1 LKSGTILKI
10 GLDEFFLIKEAEMNE
25 DLEKIKKQALADFAE
40 YLSPMKTRTMKSA
53 GLDIIEDKR
62 EGASVWDITGKKYI
76 DCQTGS
82 GIMNV
87 GRHNKEI
94 ADALKKALDT
104 YDIGVFLLC
113 SKQKA
118 DLAKKLEEIT
128 PGDLKCTIFGTG
140 GGEANDAAIKIARG
154 YTMKKEIIYTE
165 KAYHGHTGFA
175 LSAIGRDAYK
185 EPFEPL
191 MPGFKMV
198 PFGDADAIRK
208 TITKDTAAVILEP
221 IQGEGGINIPPDS
234 YLPEVRKICTE
245 NDVLL
250 ILDEIQTGFAR
261 TGKMFASEHWGVVP
275 DIMTVAKSLG
285 GGIYPISA
293 TIFKEEIMD
302 FFIPH
307 PFIHLSTFG
316 GSDLGCIVGLAT
328 IEYIQKHNLADHA
341 AKMGERF
348 RKGFDRLVK
357 DFPDLLLEVRQKGL
371 MMGLQYTNQSI
382 GPRLTKKLAER
393 GVIAV
398 YTGNDPSICR
408 FMPPLVITPEE
419 VDFVLNAL
427 EDSMKAISKESGIGK
442 ND

>member
-1 LKSGTILKI
+1 MG
-10 GLDEFFLIKEAEMNE
+10 N
-25 DLEKIKKQALADFAE
+25 DLAKIKAQALSDF
-40 YLSPMKTRTMKSA
+40 SKFIGPMKVRTMKAA
-53 GLDIIEDKR
+53 GLDIIEHKR
-62 EGASVWDITGKKYI
+62 EGVNVWDITGEKYI

-87 GRHNKEI
+87 GRRNPDIVE
-94 ADALKKALDT
+94 ALKKALDT

-113 SKQKA
+113 SKPKA
-118 DLAKKLEEIT
+118 DLAKKLAEIT
-128 PGDLKCTIFGTG
+128 PGDLKCTIFGVG

-154 YTMKKEIIYTE
+154 FTMKKEIIYTQR
-165 KAYHGHTGFA
+165 AYHGHTGFS

-191 MPGFKMV
+191 MPGFIMV
-198 PFGDADAIRK
+198 PFGDIEAIK
-208 TITKDTAAVILEP
+208 KAITADTAAIILEP
-221 IQGEGGINIPPDS
+221 IQGEGGINIPPDD
-234 YLPEVRKICTE
+234 YLPQVRKLCDDHEI
-245 NDVLL
+245 LL

-293 TIFKEEIMD
+293 TIFKEEIQD

-316 GSDLGCIVGLAT
+316 GSDLGCIVGMAV
-328 IEYIQKHNLADHA
+328 IDYIQKHDLAGHA
-341 AKMGERF
+341 EKMGIRF
-348 RKGFDRLVK
+348 RTGLDALLK
-357 DFPDLLLEVRQKGL
+357 DYPSLLLEVRQSGL
-371 MMGLQYTNQSI
+371 MIGLQYTNESI
-382 GPRLTKKLAER
+382 GPRMTKKLAER
-393 GVIAV
+393 GVIAI

-408 FMPPLVITPEE
+408 LMPPLVITPEE

-427 EDSMKAISKESGIGK
+427 AESMKELSGEAGLGK

>member
-1 LKSGTILKI
+1 MQVDPEELKEKALK
-10 GLDEFFLIKEAEMNE
+10 
-25 DLEKIKKQALADFAE
+25 DFAE
-40 YLSPMKTRTMKSA
+40 YISPMKVRTMKSA
-53 GLDIIEDKR
+53 GLDIIEEKR
-62 EGASVWDITGKKYI
+62 DGATVWDITGRKYI

-87 GRHNKEI
+87 GRHNREI
-94 ADALKKALDT
+94 AEILKNALDT

-118 DLAKKLEEIT
+118 DLAKKLAEIT
-128 PGDLKCTIFGTG
+128 PGDLKCTIFGVG

-154 YTMKKEIIYTE
+154 YTMRTEIIYA
-165 KAYHGHTGFA
+165 KNAYHGHTGFS

-191 MPGFKMV
+191 VPGFKMV
-198 PFGDADAIRK
+198 PFGDADAIRD
-208 TITKDTAAVILEP
+208 TINEDTAAVILEP
-221 IQGEGGINIPPDS
+221 IQGEGGIHISPDG
-234 YLPEVRKICTE
+234 YLEEVREICTKNE
-245 NDVLL
+245 TLL

-285 GGIYPISA
+285 GGLYPISA
-293 TIFKEEIMD
+293 TIFTEEIMD

-316 GSDLGCIVGLAT
+316 GSDLGCIVGLAVIDY
-328 IEYIQKHNLADHA
+328 IEKHNLCEHA
-341 AKMGERF
+341 TEMGKRF
-348 RKGFDRLVK
+348 RKGFDRLLK
-357 DFPDLLLEVRQKGL
+357 DYPDLLLEVRQMGL
-371 MMGLQYTNQSI
+371 MMGLQYTNDSI
-382 GPRLTKKLAER
+382 GPRMTKKLSQR

-408 FMPPLVITPEE
+408 LMPPLVITEQE

-427 EDSMKAISKESGIGK
+427 EDSMVELSREAGIGRE
-442 ND
+442 D

>member
-1 LKSGTILKI
+1 MENDSAK
-10 GLDEFFLIKEAEMNE
+10 IKE
-25 DLEKIKKQALADFAE
+25 QALSDFAK
-40 YLSPMKTRTMKSA
+40 YIGPMKVRTMKAA

-62 EGASVWDITGKKYI
+62 DGASVWDITGKKYI

-87 GRHNKEI
+87 GRHNREI
-94 ADALKKALDT
+94 VEILKKALDT

-113 SKQKA
+113 SKPKA
-118 DLAKKLEEIT
+118 DLAKRLAQIT
-128 PGDLKCTIFGTG
+128 PGDLKCTIFGVG

-154 YTMKKEIIYTE
+154 FTMKKEIIYTE

-175 LSAIGRDAYK
+175 LSAIGRNAYK

-198 PFGDADAIRK
+198 PFGDIDALK
-208 TITKDTAAVILEP
+208 KAVTADTAAVILEP
-221 IQGEGGINIPPDS
+221 IQGEGGINIPPDD
-234 YLPEVRKICTE
+234 YLPAVRKVCDDNEI
-245 NDVLL
+245 LL
-250 ILDEIQTGFAR
+250 IFDEVQTGFGR

-285 GGIYPISA
+285 GGLYPIAA
-293 TIFKEEIMD
+293 TIFTEEIQD

-316 GSDLGCIVGLAT
+316 GSDLGCIVGMAV
-328 IEYIQKHNLADHA
+328 IDYIQKNDLPGHA
-341 AKMGERF
+341 VAMGERF
-348 RKGFDRLVK
+348 RSGFDRLTK
-357 DFPDLLLEVRQKGL
+357 DFPELLLEVRQKGL
-371 MMGLQYTNQSI
+371 MMGLQYTNESI
-382 GPRLTKKLAER
+382 GPRLTRKMAAR
-393 GVIAV
+393 GVIAI

-408 FMPPLVITPEE
+408 LMPPLVITPEE
-419 VDFVLNAL
+419 VDYVLEAL
-427 EDSMKAISKESGIGK
+427 EDSMKELSKEAGLGR

>member
-1 LKSGTILKI
+1 MG
-10 GLDEFFLIKEAEMNE
+10 N
-25 DLEKIKKQALADFAE
+25 DLAKIKAEALSDF
-40 YLSPMKTRTMKSA
+40 SKFIGPMKVRTMKAA
-53 GLDIIEDKR
+53 GLDIIEHKR
-62 EGASVWDITGKKYI
+62 EGVNVWDITGEKYI

-87 GRHNKEI
+87 GRRNPDIVE
-94 ADALKKALDT
+94 ALKKALDT

-113 SKQKA
+113 SKPKA
-118 DLAKKLEEIT
+118 DLAKKLAEIT
-128 PGDLKCTIFGTG
+128 PGDLKCTIFGVG

-154 YTMKKEIIYTE
+154 FTMKKEIIYTQR
-165 KAYHGHTGFA
+165 AYHGHTGFS

-191 MPGFKMV
+191 MPGFIMV
-198 PFGDADAIRK
+198 PFGDIEAIK
-208 TITKDTAAVILEP
+208 KAINADTAAIILEP
-221 IQGEGGINIPPDS
+221 IQGEGGINIPPDD
-234 YLPEVRKICTE
+234 YLPQVRKLCDDHEI
-245 NDVLL
+245 LL

-293 TIFKEEIMD
+293 TIFKEEIQD

-316 GSDLGCIVGLAT
+316 GSDLGCIVGMAV
-328 IEYIQKHNLADHA
+328 IDYIQKHDLAGHA
-341 AKMGERF
+341 EKMGIRF
-348 RKGFDRLVK
+348 RTGLDALLK
-357 DFPDLLLEVRQKGL
+357 DYPSLLLEVRQSGL
-371 MMGLQYTNQSI
+371 MIGLQYTNESI
-382 GPRLTKKLAER
+382 GPRMTKKLAER
-393 GVIAV
+393 GVIAI

-408 FMPPLVITPEE
+408 LMPPLVITPEE

-427 EDSMKAISKESGIGK
+427 AESMKELSGEAGLGK

>member
-1 LKSGTILKI
+1 MAI
-10 GLDEFFLIKEAEMNE
+10 DR
-25 DLEKIKKQALADFAE
+25 EKIKKQALADFSE
-40 YLSPMKTRTMKSA
+40 YLGPMKTRTMKSA
-53 GLDIIEDKR
+53 GLDIIEDR
-62 EGASVWDITGKKYI
+62 RDGASIWDMTGKKYI

-87 GRHNKEI
+87 GRHNPVI
-94 ADALKKALDT
+94 VQALKDALDT
-104 YDIGVFLLC
+104 YDIGVFLLW

-118 DLAKKLEEIT
+118 DLAKKLAEIT
-128 PGDLKCTIFGTG
+128 PGNLKCTIFGTG
-140 GGEANDAAIKIARG
+140 GGEANDAAIKLARG
-154 YTMKKEIIYTE
+154 YTMKKEIIYAD

-191 MPGFKMV
+191 IPGFKMV
-198 PFGDADAIRK
+198 PFGNAQAIWDAF
-208 TITKDTAAVILEP
+208 TEDTAAVILEP
-221 IQGEGGINIPPDS
+221 IQGEGGINLPPEG
-234 YLPEVRKICTE
+234 YLQEVRKICNE
-245 NDVLL
+245 NGALL

-293 TIFKEEIMD
+293 TIFTEELMD

-316 GSDLGCIVGLAT
+316 GSDLGCLVGLAV
-328 IEYIQKHNLADHA
+328 IEYIQKNHLADRA
-341 AKMGERF
+341 VKMGDRF
-348 RKGFDRLVK
+348 RAGFDRFLK
-357 DFPDLLLEVRQKGL
+357 DYPGLLIEVRQKGL

-382 GPRLTKKLAER
+382 GPRLTKKLADR

-398 YTGNDPSICR
+398 YTGNDPTICR

-427 EDSMKAISKESGIGK
+427 EDSMRELSKESGIGK

>member
-1 LKSGTILKI
+1 MG
-10 GLDEFFLIKEAEMNE
+10 N
-25 DLEKIKKQALADFAE
+25 DLAKIKAQALSDF
-40 YLSPMKTRTMKSA
+40 SKFIGPMKVRTMKAA
-53 GLDIIEDKR
+53 GLDIIEHKR
-62 EGASVWDITGKKYI
+62 EGVKVWDITGEKYI

-87 GRHNKEI
+87 GRRNPDIVE
-94 ADALKKALDT
+94 ALKKALDT

-113 SKQKA
+113 SKPKA
-118 DLAKKLEEIT
+118 DLAKKLAEIT
-128 PGDLKCTIFGTG
+128 PGDLKCTIFGVG

-154 YTMKKEIIYTE
+154 FTMKKEIIYTQR
-165 KAYHGHTGFA
+165 AYHGHTGFS

-191 MPGFKMV
+191 MPGFIMV
-198 PFGDADAIRK
+198 PFGDIEAIK
-208 TITKDTAAVILEP
+208 KAITADTAAIILEP
-221 IQGEGGINIPPDS
+221 IQGEGGINIPPDD
-234 YLPEVRKICTE
+234 YLPQVRKLCDDHEI
-245 NDVLL
+245 LL

-293 TIFKEEIMD
+293 TIFKEEIQD

-316 GSDLGCIVGLAT
+316 GSDLGCIVGMAV
-328 IEYIQKHNLADHA
+328 IDYIQKHDLAGHA
-341 AKMGERF
+341 EKMGIRF
-348 RKGFDRLVK
+348 RTGLDALLK
-357 DFPDLLLEVRQKGL
+357 DYPSLLLEVRQSGL
-371 MMGLQYTNQSI
+371 MIGLQYTNESI
-382 GPRLTKKLAER
+382 GPRMTKKLAER
-393 GVIAV
+393 GVIAI

-408 FMPPLVITPEE
+408 LMPPLVITPGE

-427 EDSMKAISKESGIGK
+427 AESMKELSGEAGLGK

>member
-1 LKSGTILKI
+1 MES
-10 GLDEFFLIKEAEMNE
+10 DPA
-25 DLEKIKKQALADFAE
+25 KIKAEALSDFSKFI
-40 YLSPMKTRTMKSA
+40 SPMKVRTMKAA

-87 GRHNKEI
+87 GRRNPDIIE
-94 ADALKKALDT
+94 ALKKALDT

-113 SKQKA
+113 SKPKA
-118 DLAKKLEEIT
+118 DLAKKLAEIT
-128 PGDLKCTIFGTG
+128 PGDLKCTVFGVG

-154 YTMKKEIIYTE
+154 YTMKREIIYAK

-175 LSAIGRDAYK
+175 LSAMGREAYK

-198 PFGDADAIRK
+198 PFGDIEAIKK
-208 TITKDTAAVILEP
+208 TSTDDTAAIILEP
-221 IQGEGGINIPPDS
+221 IQGEGGINIPPDV
-234 YLPEVRKICTE
+234 YLPQVQKLC
-245 NDVLL
+245 NDHEILL
-250 ILDEIQTGFAR
+250 ILDEIQTGFGR
-261 TGKMFASEHWGVVP
+261 TGRMFASEHWGVVP

-293 TIFKEEIMD
+293 TIFKEEIQD

-316 GSDLGCIVGLAT
+316 GSDLGCIVGMAV
-328 IEYIQKHNLADHA
+328 IDYIQRHNLLDHA
-341 AKMGERF
+341 ELMGRKF
-348 RKGFDRLVK
+348 RAGFDSLLK
-357 DFPDLLLEVRQKGL
+357 DYPSLLLEVRQKGL
-371 MMGLQYTNQSI
+371 MMGLQYTNESI
-382 GPRLTKKLAER
+382 GPRMTKKLADR
-393 GVIAV
+393 GVIAI

-408 FMPPLVITPEE
+408 LMPSLVITPKE
-419 VDFVLNAL
+419 VDFVLDAL
-427 EDSMKAISKESGIGK
+427 SNSMKELSGEAGLGK

>member
-1 LKSGTILKI
+1 MPT
-10 GLDEFFLIKEAEMNE
+10 
-25 DLEKIKKQALADFAE
+25 DLEGIKKQALADFTRFV
-40 YLSPMKTRTMKSA
+40 SPMKARTMKSA
-53 GLDIIEDKR
+53 GLDIIEGRR
-62 EGASVWDITGKKYI
+62 EGASVWDVTGRKFI

-87 GRHNKEI
+87 GRHNPEI
-94 ADALKKALDT
+94 VQALKDALDT
-104 YDIGVFLLC
+104 LDIGVFLLC

-118 DLAKKLEEIT
+118 DLAKKLAEVT
-128 PGDLKCTIFGTG
+128 PGDLACSLFGTG
-140 GGEANDAAIKIARG
+140 GGEANDAAIKLARG
-154 YTMKKEIIYTE
+154 YTMRQEIVYTE

-175 LSAIGRDAYK
+175 LSAIGRDAYR

-191 MPGFKMV
+191 VPGFRMV
-198 PFGDADAIRK
+198 PFGDAQALREVM
-208 TITKDTAAVILEP
+208 TKNTAAVILEP
-221 IQGEGGINIPPDS
+221 IQGEGGINIPPDG
-234 YLPEVRKICTE
+234 YLGEVRKLCDE
-245 NDVLL
+245 HGALL
-250 ILDEIQTGFAR
+250 ILDEIQTGLAR
-261 TGKMFASEHWGVVP
+261 TGKMFACEHWGVVP

-293 TIFKEEIMD
+293 TVFKEELMD

-328 IEYIQKHNLADHA
+328 IDYIQKHHLADHA
-341 AKMGERF
+341 DRMGQRF
-348 RKGFDRLVK
+348 RAGFDRLLG
-357 DFPDLLLEVRQKGL
+357 DYPDLLLEVRQKGL
-371 MMGLQYTNQSI
+371 MMGLQYTNQSM

-398 YTGNDPSICR
+398 YTGNDPAICR
-408 FMPPLVITPEE
+408 FMPSLVITGDE

-427 EDSMKAISKESGIGK
+427 EDSMRELSREGGIGK

>member
-1 LKSGTILKI
+1 MGS
-10 GLDEFFLIKEAEMNE
+10 
-25 DLEKIKKQALADFAE
+25 DLVKIKAEALSDF
-40 YLSPMKTRTMKSA
+40 SKFIGPMKVRTMKAA

-87 GRHNKEI
+87 GRRNPDIIE
-94 ADALKKALDT
+94 ALKKALDT

-113 SKQKA
+113 SKPKA
-118 DLAKKLEEIT
+118 DLAKKLAEIT
-128 PGDLKCTIFGTG
+128 PGDLKCTIFGVG

-154 YTMKKEIIYTE
+154 YTMKKEIIYTQ

-191 MPGFKMV
+191 IPGFKIV
-198 PFGDADAIRK
+198 PFGDIEAIK
-208 TITKDTAAVILEP
+208 KAITDDSAAIILEP
-221 IQGEGGINIPPDS
+221 IQGEGGINIPPDE
-234 YLPEVRKICTE
+234 YLPAVRRLCDDNEI
-245 NDVLL
+245 LL
-250 ILDEIQTGFAR
+250 ILDEIQTGFGR
-261 TGKMFASEHWGVVP
+261 TGRMFASEHWGVVP

-293 TIFKEEIMD
+293 TIFKEEIQD

-316 GSDLGCIVGLAT
+316 GSDLGCIVGMAV
-328 IEYIQKHNLADHA
+328 IDYIQNHKLLDHTE
-341 AKMGERF
+341 KMGKKF
-348 RKGFDRLVK
+348 RAGFDS
-357 DFPDLLLEVRQKGL
+357 LLKEYPSLILEVRQKGL
-371 MMGLQYTNQSI
+371 MMGLQYTNESI
-382 GPRLTKKLAER
+382 GPRLTKKMAER
-393 GVIAV
+393 GVIAI

-408 FMPPLVITPEE
+408 LMPPLVITPEE

-427 EDSMKAISKESGIGK
+427 DDSMKELSKEAGLGK

>member
-1 LKSGTILKI
+1 MPT
-10 GLDEFFLIKEAEMNE
+10 
-25 DLEKIKKQALADFAE
+25 DLEGIKKQALADFTRFV
-40 YLSPMKTRTMKSA
+40 SPMKARTMKSA
-53 GLDIIEDKR
+53 GLDIIEGRR
-62 EGASVWDITGKKYI
+62 EGASVWDVTGRKFI

-87 GRHNKEI
+87 GRHNPEI
-94 ADALKKALDT
+94 VQALKDALDT
-104 YDIGVFLLC
+104 LDIGVFLLC

-118 DLAKKLEEIT
+118 DLAKKLAEVT
-128 PGDLKCTIFGTG
+128 PGDLACSLFGTG
-140 GGEANDAAIKIARG
+140 GGEANDAAIKLARG
-154 YTMKKEIIYTE
+154 YTMRQEIVYTE

-175 LSAIGRDAYK
+175 LSAIGRDAYR

-191 MPGFKMV
+191 VPGFRMV
-198 PFGDADAIRK
+198 PFGDAQALREVM
-208 TITKDTAAVILEP
+208 TENTAAVILEP
-221 IQGEGGINIPPDS
+221 IQGEGGINIPPDG
-234 YLPEVRKICTE
+234 YLGEVRKLCDE
-245 NDVLL
+245 HGALL
-250 ILDEIQTGFAR
+250 ILDEIQTGLGR

-293 TIFKEEIMD
+293 TVFREELMD

-328 IEYIQKHNLADHA
+328 IDYIQKHHLADHA
-341 AKMGERF
+341 DRMGQRF
-348 RKGFDRLVK
+348 RAGFDRLLGNY
-357 DFPDLLLEVRQKGL
+357 PDLLLEVRQKGL
-371 MMGLQYTNQSI
+371 MMGLQYTNQSM

-398 YTGNDPSICR
+398 YTGNDPAICR
-408 FMPPLVITPEE
+408 FMPSLVITGDE

-427 EDSMKAISKESGIGK
+427 EDSMRELSREGGIGK

>member
-1 LKSGTILKI
+1 MGNDSV
-10 GLDEFFLIKEAEMNE
+10 
-25 DLEKIKKQALADFAE
+25 KIKAEALSDF
-40 YLSPMKTRTMKSA
+40 SKFIGPMKVRTMKAA

-87 GRHNKEI
+87 GRRNPDI
-94 ADALKKALDT
+94 VAALKKALDT

-113 SKQKA
+113 SKPKA
-118 DLAKKLEEIT
+118 DLAKKLAEIT
-128 PGDLKCTIFGTG
+128 PGELKCTIFGVG

-154 YTMKKEIIYTE
+154 YTMKKEIIYTQ

-175 LSAIGRDAYK
+175 LSAIGRNAYK

-198 PFGDADAIRK
+198 PFGDIEAIAK
-208 TITKDTAAVILEP
+208 AITDDTAAIILEP
-221 IQGEGGINIPPDS
+221 IQGEGGINIPPDE
-234 YLPEVRKICTE
+234 YLPQVRRLCDDHEI
-245 NDVLL
+245 LL
-250 ILDEIQTGFAR
+250 ILDEIQTGFGR
-261 TGKMFASEHWGVVP
+261 TGRMFASEHWGVIP

-293 TIFKEEIMD
+293 TIFKEEIQD

-316 GSDLGCIVGLAT
+316 GSDLGCIVGMAV
-328 IEYIQKHNLADHA
+328 IDYIQKHNLLDHA
-341 AKMGERF
+341 QEMGRRF
-348 RKGFDRLVK
+348 QAGFDSFLE
-357 DFPDLLLEVRQKGL
+357 DYPSLLLEVRRKGL
-371 MMGLQYTNQSI
+371 MMGLQYTNESI
-382 GPRLTKKLAER
+382 GPRMTKKLADR
-393 GVIAV
+393 GVIAI

-408 FMPPLVITPEE
+408 LMPSLVITPEE

-427 EDSMKAISKESGIGK
+427 ADSMKELSGEAGLGK